1 MEPSRSFTN
10 FSQLRS
16 ALDNT
21 VSQPD
26 VHGYI
31 GAASASSEKS
41 RGLDQPLPRGT
52 TLAHSRKNHVNRR
65 SMRMDEL
72 VQVGPF
78 PLRDLCSALQDR
90 KDHDLHIS
98 YVVIY
103 LGLD

>member
-21 VSQPD
+21 VSQQD
-26 VHGYI
+26 VQGYI
-31 GAASASSEKS
+31 GAGAASASSEKS

-78 PLRDLCSALQDR
+78 PFQ
-90 KDHDLHIS
+90 
-98 YVVIY
+98 
-103 LGLD
+103 